1 MFARPRPKKSLL
13 PPPSK
18 KRKSTSAVEEVSFDN
33 DARQEYLT
41 GFHKR
46 KQQRIKNAQE
56 EAAKRARQEK
66 IEMRKQVSLAGTH
79 SLQWMPMMEA
89 NLYCQIRDERRREVE
104 QHVETVNRMLQESEA
119 AGAIE
124 KESDDESEEWD
135 GFPDQPNLDIVD
147 HEEEYIDE
155 DRYTTVTVESVS
167 VTRDG
172 LHKPQIDESEDED
185 DNKEE
190 AKDTAD
196 DKTAKSRQE
205 KPKKKKKKFR
215 YESKFD
221 RELTGIKHRIKSKR
235 RA

>member
-1 MFARPRPKKSLL
+1 MFAKPRPKKSVL

-18 KRKSTSAVEEVSFDN
+18 KRKATSAVEEVNFDF

-56 EAAKRARQEK
+56 EAAKKARQEK
-66 IEMRKQVSLAGTH
+66 LEMRKQ
-79 SLQWMPMMEA
+79 
-89 NLYCQIRDERRREVE
+89 IREERKREVE
-104 QHVETVNRMLQESEA
+104 EHVQTVNRLLQESEA
-119 AGAIE
+119 AGAVGQ
-124 KESDDESEEWD
+124 ESDEEEDEEWG
-135 GFPDQPNLDIVD
+135 GFPDQPELDIVD

-172 LHKPQIDESEDED
+172 LHKPQVDED
-185 DNKEE
+185 NEDQDKKDEE
-190 AKDTAD
+190 TKD
-196 DKTAKSRQE
+196 DKTEKSRRE
-205 KPKKKKKKFR
+205 PKKKKKKFR

-221 RELTGIKHRIKSKR
+221 RQLTDRKQRIKKAR
-235 RA
+235 RS

>member
-1 MFARPRPKKSLL
+1 MFAKPRPKKSIL

-18 KRKSTSAVEEVSFDN
+18 KRKMTSAVEEVNFDFE
-33 DARQEYLT
+33 ARQEYLT

-66 IEMRKQVSLAGTH
+66 LELRKQ
-79 SLQWMPMMEA
+79 
-89 NLYCQIRDERRREVE
+89 IREERKRDVE
-104 QHVETVNRMLQESEA
+104 EHVQTVNRLLQESAA
-119 AGAIE
+119 AGAVE
-124 KESDDESEEWD
+124 QESDEEDREWD
-135 GFPDQPNLDIVD
+135 GFPDQPELDIVD

-172 LHKPQIDESEDED
+172 LHKPQV
-185 DNKEE
+185 
-190 AKDTAD
+190 D
-196 DKTAKSRQE
+196 DKDNEEDKKVEEPKDDQKVKSRRE
-205 KPKKKKKKFR
+205 PKKKKKKFR
-215 YESKFD
+215 YETKFE
-221 RELTGIKHRIKSKR
+221 RQLTDKKQRIKKAKR

>member
-1 MFARPRPKKSLL
+1 MFAKPRPKKSIL

-18 KRKSTSAVEEVSFDN
+18 KRKMTSAVEEVNFDFE
-33 DARQEYLT
+33 ARQEYLT

-66 IEMRKQVSLAGTH
+66 LELRKQ
-79 SLQWMPMMEA
+79 
-89 NLYCQIRDERRREVE
+89 IREERKRDVE
-104 QHVETVNRMLQESEA
+104 EHVQTVNRLLQESAA
-119 AGAIE
+119 AGAVE
-124 KESDDESEEWD
+124 QESDEEDGEWD
-135 GFPDQPNLDIVD
+135 GFPDQPELDIVD

-172 LHKPQIDESEDED
+172 LHKSQV
-185 DNKEE
+185 
-190 AKDTAD
+190 D
-196 DKTAKSRQE
+196 DKDNEEDKKVEEPKDDQKAKSRRE
-205 KPKKKKKKFR
+205 PKKKKKKFR
-215 YESKFD
+215 YETKFE
-221 RELTGIKHRIKSKR
+221 RQLTDKKQRIKKAKR

>member
-1 MFARPRPKKSLL
+1 MFAKPRPKKSIL

-18 KRKSTSAVEEVSFDN
+18 KRKMTSAVEEVNFDFE
-33 DARQEYLT
+33 ARQEYLT

-66 IEMRKQVSLAGTH
+66 LELRKQ
-79 SLQWMPMMEA
+79 
-89 NLYCQIRDERRREVE
+89 IREERKRDVE
-104 QHVETVNRMLQESEA
+104 EHVQTVNRLLQESAA
-119 AGAIE
+119 AGAVE
-124 KESDDESEEWD
+124 QESDEEDGEWD
-135 GFPDQPNLDIVD
+135 GFPDQPELDIVD

-172 LHKPQIDESEDED
+172 LHKPQV
-185 DNKEE
+185 
-190 AKDTAD
+190 D
-196 DKTAKSRQE
+196 DKDNEEDKKVEEPKDDQKAKSRRE
-205 KPKKKKKKFR
+205 PKKKKKKFR
-215 YESKFD
+215 YETKFE
-221 RELTGIKHRIKSKR
+221 RQLTDKKQRIKKAKR

>member
-1 MFARPRPKKSLL
+1 MFAKPRPKKSIL

-18 KRKSTSAVEEVSFDN
+18 KRKMTSTVEEVNFDFE
-33 DARQEYLT
+33 ARQEYLT

-66 IEMRKQVSLAGTH
+66 LELRKQ
-79 SLQWMPMMEA
+79 
-89 NLYCQIRDERRREVE
+89 IREERKRDVE
-104 QHVETVNRMLQESEA
+104 EHVQTVNRLLKESEA
-119 AGAIE
+119 AGAVE
-124 KESDDESEEWD
+124 QESDEEDGEWD
-135 GFPDQPNLDIVD
+135 GFPDQPELDIVD

-172 LHKPQIDESEDED
+172 LHKPQV
-185 DNKEE
+185 
-190 AKDTAD
+190 D
-196 DKTAKSRQE
+196 DKDNEEDKKVEEPKDDQKAKSRRE
-205 KPKKKKKKFR
+205 PKKKKFR
-215 YESKFD
+215 YETKFE
-221 RELTGIKHRIKSKR
+221 RQLTDKKQRIKKAKR

>member
-1 MFARPRPKKSLL
+1 MFAKPRPKKSIL

-18 KRKSTSAVEEVSFDN
+18 KRKMTSAVEEVNFDFE
-33 DARQEYLT
+33 ARQEYLT

-66 IEMRKQVSLAGTH
+66 LELRKQ
-79 SLQWMPMMEA
+79 
-89 NLYCQIRDERRREVE
+89 IREERKRDVE
-104 QHVETVNRMLQESEA
+104 EHVQTVNRLLQESAA
-119 AGAIE
+119 AGAVE
-124 KESDDESEEWD
+124 QESDEEDGEWD
-135 GFPDQPNLDIVD
+135 GFPDQPELDIVD

-172 LHKPQIDESEDED
+172 LHKPQV
-185 DNKEE
+185 
-190 AKDTAD
+190 D
-196 DKTAKSRQE
+196 DKDNEEDKKVEESKDDQKAKSRRE
-205 KPKKKKKKFR
+205 PKKKKKKFR
-215 YESKFD
+215 YETKFERQLMD
-221 RELTGIKHRIKSKR
+221 KKQRIKKAKR